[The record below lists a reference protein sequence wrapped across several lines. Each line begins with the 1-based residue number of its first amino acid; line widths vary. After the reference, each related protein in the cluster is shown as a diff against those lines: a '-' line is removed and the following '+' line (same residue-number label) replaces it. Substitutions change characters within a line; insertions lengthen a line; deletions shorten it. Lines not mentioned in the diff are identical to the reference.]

1 MPTFTTQPDGT
12 IVKSE
17 VLTTDQVQQMVN
29 DHEAAIAGLQASID
43 SYTLAKQAEITAHQ
57 DAIFALMPSLD
68 AAISLAAP
76 VLQVPS

>member
-1 MPTFTTQPDGT
+1 
-12 IVKSE
+12 
-17 VLTTDQVQQMVN
+17 MVN